1 MERQTSQHQAQT
13 TAATAASNGPS
24 DKEVL
29 YNMLN
34 REIQNL
40 VSGVP
45 MLGMFGG
52 LISNYVIKLIDPYVN
67 AFMEQG
73 GKSLNTEQ
81 LGAFASQEVEDKIKL
96 FKEKFNKERNGNFT
110 NE

>member
-1 MERQTSQHQAQT
+1 MEHQTSQRQAQVTAT
-13 TAATAASNGPS
+13 TAASSGPS
-24 DKEVL
+24 DKEIL

-52 LISNYVIKLIDPYVN
+52 LISNYIIKLIDPYVN
-67 AFMEQG
+67 AFIEQG

>member
-1 MERQTSQHQAQT
+1 MEHQMSQRQVQA
-13 TAATAASNGPS
+13 TAAAASNGPS
-24 DKEVL
+24 DKEIL
-29 YNMLN
+29 YSMLN

-52 LISNYVIKLIDPYVN
+52 LISNYVIKLIDPYVS

-73 GKSLNTEQ
+73 DKSLNTEQ
-81 LGAFASQEVEDKIKL
+81 LSAFASQEVEDKIKL
-96 FKEKFNKERNGNFT
+96 FKEKFNQERNGNFT

>member
-1 MERQTSQHQAQT
+1 MA
-13 TAATAASNGPS
+13 TAAASNGPS
-24 DKEVL
+24 DKEIL
-29 YNMLN
+29 YSMLN

-52 LISNYVIKLIDPYVN
+52 VIGNYIIKLIDPYVS
-67 AFMEQG
+67 AFMEQEG
-73 GKSLNTEQ
+73 QSLNTEQ
-81 LGAFASQEVEDKIKL
+81 LGAFAAQEVEDKIKL
-96 FKEKFNKERNGNFT
+96 FKERFNKERNGNFT